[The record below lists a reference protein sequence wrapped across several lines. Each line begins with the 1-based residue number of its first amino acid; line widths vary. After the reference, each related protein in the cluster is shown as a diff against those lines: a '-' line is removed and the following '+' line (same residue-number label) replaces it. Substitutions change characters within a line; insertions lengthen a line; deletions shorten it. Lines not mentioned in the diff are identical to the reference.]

1 MKQLNPPHDEDYEEA
16 EVDIFV
22 LEKAL
27 EAAYWMPLYVK
38 RAELALVAAKQTLI
52 KAEALY
58 EKHKNEAFIQADART
73 ANEKKAI
80 AELKLME
87 DQFEWEEDG
96 QMKRCSYH
104 ELVQMAQIEYST
116 ALVHHHY
123 QLSREK
129 EIMMRVSALKE
140 QMKK

>member
-1 MKQLNPPHDEDYEEA
+1 MKQLNPPHDQDFEEA

-27 EAAYWMPLYVK
+27 LAAYWMPLYVK
-38 RAELALVAAKQTLI
+38 RAELALVEAKQTLI

-80 AELKLME
+80 SELALMQ
-87 DQFEWEEDG
+87 DQFEWEENG
-96 QMKRCSYH
+96 EVKKCSYH
-104 ELVQMAQIEYST
+104 ELVQFAQIEYST
-116 ALVHHHY
+116 ALVHHHS

-129 EIMMRVSALKE
+129 EVMMRVSALKE